1 MLSTLTHTHS
11 PPPLSFKHFSSVF
24 SQWCRIKLCPQRRQ
38 HRDGL
43 SFLGFLGPTSK
54 TQRLK
59 LGISEQLESLFNY
72 ICGLQACHQCV
83 TLLVQTPECCLLRGS
98 QTGVKP
104 MEAGVS
110 NQNVHGDFAGLG
122 TTLVTFTTNNWR
134 SGKTIQWT
142 EKKRSHMG
150 EELLAA
156 KNKPQIIWLVC
167 VENLIF
173 GSTFFLFKTLK

>member
-142 EKKRSHMG
+142 EKKKWVTW
-150 EELLAA
+150 A
-156 KNKPQIIWLVC
+156 KSCWQLKINHKLFGLCVWKIW
-167 VENLIF
+167 F
-173 GSTFFLFKTLK
+173 SDQHFSSLKL